1 MLQILKL
8 LNIDDLK
15 KSNLPYNV
23 LLSIIFIHV
32 VYFMLSIIFGG
43 IYTLDSPEYIYT
55 AANLLQNG
63 ISYAGNLVVENPT
76 PDLYSLRPPGYGIFI
91 LCCSFFS
98 KNHYFILFIQNVF
111 SIAILFSVYKFLH
124 NKISYSNGLILFW
137 IGLIFFPVYF
147 ILVNMI
153 MADALLAFVLVIATF
168 SLHKYLMSH
177 QWIFIL
183 FFNLLLG
190 VSVLVK
196 PVMMYF
202 WIPNLLFS
210 VYLYFRHFSVNI
222 LLTAF
227 ILPLI
232 AGLWSYRNYQKTGYF
247 HFSSIKIQNL
257 LELNAGAVI
266 SYKYDH
272 ETMKSH
278 RKFIRSESDKMNTYQ
293 EKSEFLL
300 RTAEDTIFNNKVMY
314 TYLHLKGMANFM
326 LAPGRVDIETFFKH
340 NPKKEISLLYEIEKK
355 GLKVGAQY
363 YFSNVNFVMFLVVLL
378 IFVWNVLCLPLLFA
392 AFFNSKLPI
401 PLRIFI
407 FILLTYIVFVSG
419 PGGYARFK
427 TAIYPIILILIPFGA
442 DVMKQKFIVYK
453 KSRKKLPAL

>member
-1 MLQILKL
+1 M
-8 LNIDDLK
+8 K
-15 KSNLPYNV
+15 KPSLPYNA
-23 LLSIIFIHV
+23 LISILFIHV
-32 VYFMLSIIFGG
+32 FYFMLSIIFGG
-43 IYTLDSPEYIYT
+43 IYTLDSPEYIHT
-55 AANLLQNG
+55 ASNLITHG
-63 ISYAGNLVVENPT
+63 ISYAGNFTTDIPN
-76 PDLYSLRPPGYGIFI
+76 PDLYSLRPPGYGFFI
-91 LCCSFFS
+91 MMCSLFS
-98 KNHYFILFIQNVF
+98 ENHYCILVIQNVLSTIVLYF
-111 SIAILFSVYKFLH
+111 IYKFIYD
-124 NKISYSNGLILFW
+124 KIGSKDGLFWFW
-137 IGLIFFPVYF
+137 IGLVFFPVYF
-147 ILVNMI
+147 VLVNMV
-153 MADALLAFVLVIATF
+153 MADAVLGFILVMAIF
-168 SLHKYLMSH
+168 SLYKYLVSH

-247 HFSSIKIQNL
+247 HFSSIKMQNL

-278 RKFIRSESDKMNTYQ
+278 RKFIRSESDKMNTYK

-300 RTAEDTIFNNKVMY
+300 RTAEDTILNNKAIY
-314 TYLHLKGMANFM
+314 SYLHLKGMANFM
-326 LAPGRVDIETFFKH
+326 LAPGRVDIETFFKRS
-340 NPKKEISLLYEIEKK
+340 PEKEISLLYEIEKK
-355 GLKVGAQY
+355 GITSGVYY
-363 YFSNVNFVMFLVVLL
+363 YFSNVDFLMFLTVLL
-378 IFVWNVLCLPLLFA
+378 IFIWNIISLPLLFIS
-392 AFFNSKLPI
+392 FFNHKLPL

-427 TAIYPIILILIPFGA
+427 TAIYPLILLLLPFGA
-442 DVMKQKFIVYK
+442 EIINQKIMAYK
-453 KSRKKLPAL
+453 KSRIKLPAS